1 MSVPDTGAV
10 DSIPIFFLIDTTS
23 SMKGEAIDAVNSSL
37 RRYVDQIKK
46 RSFAAASHL
55 SLCLIGFDGEAKVI
69 IPPTLLRDVEFSR
82 IEASESGATL
92 LTGALQQ
99 AVQLAPHHQVMD
111 DQLKPV
117 LVVLLDGLAQDRKSI
132 EFLAALDSIKE
143 RFGEKFVFAALP
155 ISRQSAHDF
164 LPENTTFSYVCD
176 EDFVEAMFHKVAEYC
191 FNTYDF
197 DHVNPTSANP
207 ELPGSR
213 ENNQD
218 QRLAGSVPDGKELTG
233 QSVIGLT
240 ALDVE
245 RQQINEDKSLQV
257 GAVKEVDPPKSAN
270 AAATRWVSAWLPPYG
285 TGTGLR
291 FINKSF
297 SLSSN
302 VASNGA
308 EGEFKVSHLPIA
320 GMYSFLAVSKDGH
333 PEVCLAIP
341 RRNGALAVSFSHL
354 QGNLNWEIFE
364 TDLDHHAL
372 PSSNLSLDAWSAA
385 VLANKDENL
394 RLLIPSDE
402 GPCFID
408 IDFVNGRYTTEL
420 AKGRCLG
427 GVAKIQSSAYV
438 PVVRNGKLEIACI
451 EGEGWTYRTPDG
463 DAPDDALSFGC
474 PIVLE
479 PMRKAIWVS
488 KGGYL
493 LMERGRISF
502 NVWPTGW
509 TAKTEFGPPFE
520 NAEGYWQLCFNP
532 SMETFKYAY
541 LLIEKSRVDIRSVDG
556 PRMNT
561 GKLCVSKKSIYKNA
575 PWDEPEQF
583 GKEPFII
590 PLLQSS
596 DNLFYL
602 GVTVEKSPETVSMT
616 SLIESYEN
624 YHFNLR
630 EKFSAVP
637 LMTGRGPTPWR
648 ASFFIFGDLLNF
660 YSESQGQI
668 FSWVVEK

>member
-1 MSVPDTGAV
+1 MSISDTGAV
-10 DSIPIFFLIDTTS
+10 ESIPIFFLIDTTS
-23 SMKGEAIDAVNSSL
+23 SMKGEAIDAVNTSL
-37 RRYVDQIKK
+37 RIYVDQVKK
-46 RSFAAASHL
+46 RSYAAASHL
-55 SLCLIGFDGEAKVI
+55 SLCLIGFDGEARI
-69 IPPTLLRDVEFSR
+69 ILPPTLLRDADLPR
-82 IEASESGATL
+82 IEASESSATL
-92 LTGALQQ
+92 LAGALQL
-99 AVQLAPHHQVMD
+99 AVQLAPHHRVLD

-117 LVVLLDGLAQDRKSI
+117 MVVLLDGLAQDRKSI
-132 EFLAALDSIKE
+132 EFLEALESIKV

-164 LPENTTFSYVCD
+164 LPENTIFSYVCD
-176 EDFVEAMFHKVAEYC
+176 EDFVGAMFHKVAEYC
-191 FNTYDF
+191 FNTYNF
-197 DHVNPTSANP
+197 DYVNPTSANG

-218 QRLAGSVPDGKELTG
+218 QRLVGTVPDVKELTG

-240 ALDVE
+240 EQAVE
-245 RQQINEDKSLQV
+245 RQQTNEDKSFQV
-257 GAVKEVDPPKSAN
+257 GAIKEVDPPISAN
-270 AAATRWVSAWLPPYG
+270 TAAARWVSVWLPPYG

-291 FINKSF
+291 FVNKSF

-308 EGEFKVSHLPIA
+308 EIEFKVSHLPIA
-320 GMYSFLAVSKDGH
+320 GMYSFLAVSKDGY
-333 PEVCLAIP
+333 PAVCLAIP

-354 QGNLNWEIFE
+354 EGNLNWEIFE
-364 TDLDHHAL
+364 TELDHHAL

-385 VLANKDENL
+385 VLANKNENL

-402 GPCFID
+402 GPCVVD
-408 IDFVNGRYTTEL
+408 IDFVKRRYTTEL

-438 PVVRNGKLEIACI
+438 PVFRNGKLEIACI
-451 EGEGWTYRTPDG
+451 KGGGWTYWTPDG
-463 DAPDDALSFGC
+463 NAPADALSFGC

-488 KGGYL
+488 KDGYL
-493 LMERGRISF
+493 LMERGRVSF
-502 NVWPTGW
+502 NAWPTGW
-509 TAKTEFGPPFE
+509 VAKTEFGPPFE

-541 LLIEKSRVDIRSVDG
+541 LLIEKSRVEIKSVDG

-575 PWDEPEQF
+575 PWGEPEQF

-596 DNLFYL
+596 DNLLYL
-602 GVTVEKSPETVSMT
+602 GVNIEKSPETVSMT
-616 SLIESYEN
+616 SLIDSYEN
-624 YHFNLR
+624 YHFNIR
-630 EKFSAVP
+630 EKSSAVP

-660 YSESQGQI
+660 YLESQGEI
-668 FSWVVEK
+668 YSWIVEK